1 MSESDERM
9 KVDSDAR
16 FGNSPPQDGR
26 EWENQC
32 ARCGSS
38 VNWVE
43 CEQCG
48 GEGVDGH
55 DCGEDCC
62 CCAYPEDNIRCDICG
77 GQGGWYQCLAA
88 EPWCDGHP
96 IQGREN
102 VKRGTVEWFPLP
114 NNRCTTGNKSA
125 ENRP

>member
-9 KVDSDAR
+9 KVASDAW
-16 FGNSPPQDGR
+16 FGNSPPHDGR

-38 VNWVE
+38 VAWVE

-62 CCAYPEDNIRCDICG
+62 CCADPEDNMRCDICG
-77 GQGGWYQCLAA
+77 GQGGWYWCLAD

-96 IQGREN
+96 MPGRDN
-102 VKRGTVEWFPLP
+102 MKRGTVEWFPLP
-114 NNRCTTGNKSA
+114 NTT
-125 ENRP
+125 EHRT